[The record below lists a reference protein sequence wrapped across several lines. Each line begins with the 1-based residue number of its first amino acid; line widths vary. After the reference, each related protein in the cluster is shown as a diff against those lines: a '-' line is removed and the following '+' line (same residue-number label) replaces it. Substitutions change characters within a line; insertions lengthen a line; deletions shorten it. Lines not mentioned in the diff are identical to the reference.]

1 LRFFT
6 GLDLLQMTLD
16 KHKNRRKIKM
26 KYKMCQIMLFA
37 AAMAM
42 ALPISVGVASAESVT
57 IGIPLPLS
65 GNLKKFGMMMKN
77 SFEMAQATINE
88 AGGINGRPVNI
99 VFADDEGKV
108 VSVKPAFD
116 KLVAAKPVM
125 LVGGYASDPTYLMAN
140 LSQNKDVPFLISTAS
155 ADKITQKGW
164 KNIYRLNPP
173 ISEYTKGLEDFLV
186 NRIKPES
193 MAIIYEN
200 SMFGTN
206 GAMRMAEFC
215 HDQAIE
221 IRAQID
227 YDIER
232 ITPAYFRSLLA
243 PLTEEPPDVIYMISY
258 LEDAVM
264 LVQQIRNL
272 KFKSLL
278 IGGAGGFTLEEFVQK
293 AGQSANYLLTVSLWS
308 EHVLYSGA
316 KEYYTQYVKRYG
328 KSPDYHG
335 AEAYS
340 ALIVASDALKR
351 AKSFNPENI
360 REALNE
366 TYLITPFAPVKFFS
380 YEDFER
386 QNSINTLVLQI
397 IDGKFETVWPPE
409 LASAPFIMPG
419 RD

>member
-1 LRFFT
+1 
-6 GLDLLQMTLD
+6 MV
-16 KHKNRRKIKM
+16 
-26 KYKMCQIMLFA
+26 
-37 AAMAM
+37 
-42 ALPISVGVASAESVT
+42 LPTSVGVASEESVA

-65 GNLKKFGMMMKN
+65 GNLKEFGMMMKN
-77 SFEMAQATINE
+77 SFEMAQESVNE

-99 VFADDEGKV
+99 IFADDEGKV
-108 VSVKPAFD
+108 SAVQPAFD
-116 KLVAAKPVM
+116 KLIAAKPVM
-125 LVGGYASDPTYLMAN
+125 LVGGYASDPTYQMAK
-140 LSQNKDVPFLISTAS
+140 LAQKKDVPFLICTAS

-173 ISEYTKGLEDFLV
+173 ISEYTKGLEDLLINNF
-186 NRIKPES
+186 KPES

-206 GAMRMAEFC
+206 GALRMTEFC
-215 HDQAIE
+215 QDQAID

-227 YDIER
+227 YDKAR
-232 ITPAYFRSLLA
+232 INPGYFRSLVA

-264 LVQQIRNL
+264 LVQQIRDIELN
-272 KFKSLL
+272 SLL
-278 IGGAGGFTLEEFVQK
+278 IGGAGGFTLEEFIQR
-293 AGQSANYLLTVSLWS
+293 AGKSANHLLTVSLWS

-316 KEYYTQYVKRYG
+316 EEYYTQYVKRYD

-340 ALIVASDALKR
+340 ALLVAADALKR
-351 AKSFNPENI
+351 TTSFSPKNI
-360 REALNE
+360 REALNR
-366 TYLITPFAPVKFFS
+366 TYIITPFAPVKFYA

-397 IDGKFETVWPPE
+397 INGKFETIWPPE
-409 LASAPFIMPG
+409 LASAPFILPD

>member
-1 LRFFT
+1 
-6 GLDLLQMTLD
+6 
-16 KHKNRRKIKM
+16 M
-26 KYKMCQIMLFA
+26 KYKICHIILFVA
-37 AAMAM
+37 AVGM
-42 ALPISVGVASAESVT
+42 ALSISVAEASEEPVIIGV
-57 IGIPLPLS
+57 PLPLT
-65 GNLKKFGMMMKN
+65 GNLQEFGIMMKN
-77 SFEMAQATINE
+77 SFEMAQASVNE

-108 VSVKPAFD
+108 ASVKSAFD
-116 KLVAAKPVM
+116 QLIAAKPVM
-125 LVGGYASDPTYLMAN
+125 LVGGYASDPTYQMAK
-140 LSQNKDVPFLISTAS
+140 LAQKKDLPFLICTAS

-173 ISEYTKGLEDFLV
+173 ISEYAKGLEDFLV
-186 NRIKPES
+186 NNFKPKS

-206 GAMRMAEFC
+206 GALRMTEFC
-215 HDQAIE
+215 QDQAID
-221 IRAQID
+221 IRAQIN
-227 YDIER
+227 YDTTR
-232 ITPAYFRSLLA
+232 INPGYFRSLVA

-264 LVQQIRNL
+264 LVQQIRDIKLN
-272 KFKSLL
+272 SLL

-293 AGQSANYLLTVSLWS
+293 AGKSANYLLTVSLWS
-308 EHVLYSGA
+308 EHVMYSGA

-340 ALIVASDALKR
+340 ALLVASDALKR
-351 AKSFNPENI
+351 TTSFSPKDI
-360 REALNE
+360 REALNQ
-366 TYLITPFAPVKFFS
+366 TYIITPFAPVKFYA

-397 IDGKFETVWPPE
+397 INGKFETVWPPE
-409 LASAPFIMPG
+409 LASAPFIFPD
-419 RD
+419 RN

>member
-1 LRFFT
+1 
-6 GLDLLQMTLD
+6 
-16 KHKNRRKIKM
+16 
-26 KYKMCQIMLFA
+26 
-37 AAMAM
+37 M
-42 ALPISVGVASAESVT
+42 ALPTSVAVAAEEPVIIGV
-57 IGIPLPLS
+57 PLPLS
-65 GNLKKFGMMMKN
+65 GNLKEFGMMMKN
-77 SFEMAQATINE
+77 SFEMAQTSVNE

-99 VFADDEGKV
+99 VFADDEGQV
-108 VSVKPAFD
+108 ASVKSAFD
-116 KLVAAKPVM
+116 QLVAANSVM
-125 LVGGYASDPTYLMAN
+125 LVGGYASDPTYQMAN
-140 LSQNKDVPFLISTAS
+140 LSQKKDLPFLICTAS

-164 KNIYRLNPP
+164 KNIYRMNPP
-173 ISEYTKGLEDFLV
+173 ISEYTKGLEDFLA
-186 NRIKPES
+186 NNFKPKS

-206 GAMRMAEFC
+206 AALKMTEFC
-215 HDQAIE
+215 QAQAIG

-227 YDIER
+227 YDKTR
-232 ITPAYFRSLLA
+232 ISPGYFRSLVA

-264 LVQQIRNL
+264 LVQQIRDIKLN
-272 KFKSLL
+272 SLL
-278 IGGAGGFTLEEFVQK
+278 IGGAGGFTLEEFIQR
-293 AGQSANYLLTVSLWS
+293 AGKSANHLLTVSLWS

-340 ALIVASDALKR
+340 ALLVAADALKR
-351 AKSFNPENI
+351 TTSFSPKDI
-360 REALNE
+360 REALNR
-366 TYLITPFAPVKFFS
+366 TYIITPFAPVKFYA

-409 LASAPFIMPG
+409 LASARFNLPD
-419 RD
+419 RN

>member
-1 LRFFT
+1 
-6 GLDLLQMTLD
+6 
-16 KHKNRRKIKM
+16 M
-26 KYKMCQIMLFA
+26 KYKICHIILFVA
-37 AAMAM
+37 AVGM
-42 ALPISVGVASAESVT
+42 ALSISVAEASEEPVIIGV
-57 IGIPLPLS
+57 PLPLT
-65 GNLKKFGMMMKN
+65 GNLQEFGIMMKN
-77 SFEMAQATINE
+77 SFEMAQTSVNQ

-108 VSVKPAFD
+108 TAVKPAFD
-116 KLVAAKPVM
+116 QLVAANPVM
-125 LVGGYASDPTYLMAN
+125 LVGGYASDPTYEMAK
-140 LSQNKDVPFLISTAS
+140 LAQKRDVPFLICTAS

-186 NRIKPES
+186 NNFKPKS

-206 GAMRMAEFC
+206 GALRMTEFC
-215 HDQAIE
+215 QDQAID

-227 YDIER
+227 YDTTR
-232 ITPAYFRSLLA
+232 INPGYFRSLVA

-264 LVQQIRNL
+264 LVQQIRDIKLN
-272 KFKSLL
+272 SLL
-278 IGGAGGFTLEEFVQK
+278 IGGAGGFTLEEFIQR
-293 AGQSANYLLTVSLWS
+293 AGKSANHLLTVSLWS

-316 KEYYTQYVKRYG
+316 KAYYTEYVKRYG

-340 ALIVASDALKR
+340 ALLVASDALKR
-351 AKSFNPENI
+351 TTSFSPKTI
-360 REALNE
+360 REALNR
-366 TYLITPFAPVKFFS
+366 TYIITPFAPVKFYA

-397 IDGKFETVWPPE
+397 INGKFETVWPPE
-409 LASAPFIMPG
+409 LASTPFILPD
-419 RD
+419 RN

>member
-1 LRFFT
+1 
-6 GLDLLQMTLD
+6 
-16 KHKNRRKIKM
+16 M
-26 KYKMCQIMLFA
+26 KYKICHIILFVA
-37 AAMAM
+37 AVGM
-42 ALPISVGVASAESVT
+42 ALSISVAEASEEPVIIGV
-57 IGIPLPLS
+57 PLPLT
-65 GNLKKFGMMMKN
+65 GNLQEFGIMMKN
-77 SFEMAQATINE
+77 SFEMAQASVNE

-108 VSVKPAFD
+108 ASVKSAFD
-116 KLVAAKPVM
+116 QLIAAKPVM
-125 LVGGYASDPTYLMAN
+125 LVGGYASDPTYEMAK
-140 LSQNKDVPFLISTAS
+140 LAQKKDLPFLICTAS

-173 ISEYTKGLEDFLV
+173 ISEYAKGLEDFLV
-186 NRIKPES
+186 NNFKPKS

-206 GAMRMAEFC
+206 GALRMTEFC
-215 HDQAIE
+215 QDQAIE

-227 YDIER
+227 YDTTR
-232 ITPAYFRSLLA
+232 INPGYFRSLVA

-264 LVQQIRNL
+264 LVQQIRDIKLN
-272 KFKSLL
+272 SLL

-293 AGQSANYLLTVSLWS
+293 AGNSANYLLTVSLWS
-308 EHVLYSGA
+308 EHVMYSGA

-340 ALIVASDALKR
+340 ALLVASDALKR
-351 AKSFNPENI
+351 TTSFSPKTI
-360 REALNE
+360 REALNQ
-366 TYLITPFAPVKFFS
+366 TYIITPFAPVKFYA

-397 IDGKFETVWPPE
+397 INGKFETVWPPE
-409 LASAPFIMPG
+409 LASAPFIFPD
-419 RD
+419 RN

>member
-1 LRFFT
+1 
-6 GLDLLQMTLD
+6 MTLD
-16 KHKNRRKIKM
+16 KYKNRRKIKM
-26 KYKMCQIMLFA
+26 KYKMCQIILFVA
-37 AAMAM
+37 AVAM

-65 GNLKKFGMMMKN
+65 GNLKAFGTMMKN
-77 SFEMAQATINE
+77 SFEMAQASINE
-88 AGGINGRPVNI
+88 TGGINGRPVNI
-99 VFADDEGKV
+99 VFADDEGQV
-108 VSVKPAFD
+108 ASVKPAFD

-125 LVGGYASDPTYLMAN
+125 LVGGYASDPTYQMAR
-140 LSQNKDVPFLISTAS
+140 LAENKDLPFLISTAS

-164 KNIYRLNPP
+164 KNIYRMNPP

-206 GAMRMAEFC
+206 GAMSMLEFC
-215 HDQAIE
+215 QDQAIE

-227 YDIER
+227 YDVER
-232 ITPAYFRSLLA
+232 ISSAYFRSLLA

-264 LVQQIRNL
+264 LVDQIQDL
-272 KFKSLL
+272 KLKSLRV
-278 IGGAGGFTLEEFVQK
+278 GGAGGFTLEAFVKK
-293 AGQSANYLLTVSLWS
+293 AGESANYLLTVSLWS
-308 EHVLYSGA
+308 EDALYTGA
-316 KEYYTQYVKRYG
+316 KEYYTQYINRYG
-328 KSPDYHG
+328 ESPDYHG

-340 ALIVASDALKR
+340 ALLVASDALKR
-351 AKSFNPENI
+351 ATSFSPENI

-366 TYLITPFAPVKFFS
+366 TYLITPFGPVKFYS

-386 QNSINTLVLQI
+386 QNTINTLVLQI
-397 IDGKFETVWPPE
+397 INGKFETIWPPAF
-409 LASAPFIMPG
+409 ASAKFKLP
-419 RD
+419 

>member
-1 LRFFT
+1 
-6 GLDLLQMTLD
+6 
-16 KHKNRRKIKM
+16 M
-26 KYKMCQIMLFA
+26 KYKMCQIILFVA
-37 AAMAM
+37 AVAM

-65 GNLKKFGMMMKN
+65 GNLKAFGTMMKN
-77 SFEMAQATINE
+77 SFEMAQASINE
-88 AGGINGRPVNI
+88 TGGINGRPVNI
-99 VFADDEGKV
+99 VFADDEGQV
-108 VSVKPAFD
+108 ASVKPAFD

-125 LVGGYASDPTYLMAN
+125 LVGGYASDPTYQMAR
-140 LSQNKDVPFLISTAS
+140 LAENKDLPFLISTAS

-164 KNIYRLNPP
+164 KNIYRMNPP

-206 GAMRMAEFC
+206 GAMSMLEFC
-215 HDQAIE
+215 QDQAIE

-227 YDIER
+227 YDVER
-232 ITPAYFRSLLA
+232 ISSAYFRSLLA

-264 LVQQIRNL
+264 LVDQIQDL
-272 KFKSLL
+272 KLKSLRV
-278 IGGAGGFTLEEFVQK
+278 GGAGGFTLEAFVKK
-293 AGQSANYLLTVSLWS
+293 AGESANYLLTVSLWS
-308 EHVLYSGA
+308 EDALYTGA
-316 KEYYTQYVKRYG
+316 KEYYTQYINRYG
-328 KSPDYHG
+328 ESPDYHG

-340 ALIVASDALKR
+340 ALLVASDALKR
-351 AKSFNPENI
+351 ATSFSPENI

-366 TYLITPFAPVKFFS
+366 TYLITPFGPVKFYS

-386 QNSINTLVLQI
+386 QNTINTLVLQI
-397 IDGKFETVWPPE
+397 INGKFETIWPPAF
-409 LASAPFIMPG
+409 ASAKFKLP
-419 RD
+419 

>member
-1 LRFFT
+1 
-6 GLDLLQMTLD
+6 MTLD
-16 KHKNRRKIKM
+16 KYKNRRKIKM
-26 KYKMCQIMLFA
+26 KYKMCQIILFVA
-37 AAMAM
+37 AVAM

-65 GNLKKFGMMMKN
+65 GNLKAFGTMMKN
-77 SFEMAQATINE
+77 SFEMAQASINE
-88 AGGINGRPVNI
+88 TGGINGRPVNI
-99 VFADDEGKV
+99 VFADDEGQV
-108 VSVKPAFD
+108 ASVKPAFD

-125 LVGGYASDPTYLMAN
+125 LVGGYASDPTYQMAR
-140 LSQNKDVPFLISTAS
+140 LAENKDLPFLISTAS

-164 KNIYRLNPP
+164 KNIYRMNPP

-206 GAMRMAEFC
+206 GAMSMLEFC
-215 HDQAIE
+215 QDQAIE

-227 YDIER
+227 YDVER
-232 ITPAYFRSLLA
+232 ISSAYFRSLLA

-264 LVQQIRNL
+264 LVDQIQDL
-272 KFKSLL
+272 KLKSLRV
-278 IGGAGGFTLEEFVQK
+278 GGAGGFTLEAFVKK
-293 AGQSANYLLTVSLWS
+293 AGESANYLLTVSLWS
-308 EHVLYSGA
+308 EDALYTGA
-316 KEYYTQYVKRYG
+316 KEYYTQYINRYG
-328 KSPDYHG
+328 ESPDYHG

-340 ALIVASDALKR
+340 ALLVASDALKR
-351 AKSFNPENI
+351 ATSFSPENI

-366 TYLITPFAPVKFFS
+366 TYLITPFGPVNFYS

-386 QNSINTLVLQI
+386 QNTINTLVLQI
-397 IDGKFETVWPPE
+397 INGKFETIWPPAF
-409 LASAPFIMPG
+409 ASAKFKLP
-419 RD
+419 

>member
-1 LRFFT
+1 MKSKIWQIILIVSAV
-6 GLDLLQMTLD
+6 GL
-16 KHKNRRKIKM
+16 
-26 KYKMCQIMLFA
+26 A
-37 AAMAM
+37 SS
-42 ALPISVGVASAESVT
+42 ISVAEASEEPVM

-65 GNLKKFGMMMKN
+65 GNLKEFGVMMQN
-77 SFEMAQATINE
+77 SFEMAQESINK
-88 AGGINGRPVNI
+88 AGGINGRPVEI

-108 VSVKPAFD
+108 ASVKPAFD
-116 KLVAAKPVM
+116 KLITAKPVM
-125 LVGGYASDPTYLMAN
+125 LVGGYASDPTYQMAK
-140 LSQNKDVPFLISTAS
+140 LAQKKDVPFLICTAS
-155 ADKITQKGW
+155 ADKITQRGW

-186 NRIKPES
+186 NNFKPES

-206 GAMRMAEFC
+206 GAMRMTEFC
-215 HDQAIE
+215 HDQDIK

-227 YDIER
+227 YDKTR
-232 ITPAYFRSLLA
+232 INPGYFRSLVA

-264 LVQQIRNL
+264 LVQQIRDIELN
-272 KFKSLL
+272 SLL
-278 IGGAGGFTLEEFVQK
+278 IGGAGGFTLEEFIQK
-293 AGQSANYLLTVSLWS
+293 AGKSANHLLTVSLWS

-340 ALIVASDALKR
+340 ALLVASDALTR
-351 AKSFNPENI
+351 TTSFSPKNI
-360 REALNE
+360 REALNR

-397 IDGKFETVWPPE
+397 IDGRFETIWPPE
-409 LASAPFIMPG
+409 LSSAPFILPD
-419 RD
+419 RN

>member
-1 LRFFT
+1 
-6 GLDLLQMTLD
+6 M
-16 KHKNRRKIKM
+16 KSKI
-26 KYKMCQIMLFA
+26 CHIILVVA
-37 AAMAM
+37 AVGM
-42 ALPISVGVASAESVT
+42 ALSISVAEASEEPVI
-57 IGIPLPLS
+57 IGIPLPLT
-65 GNLKKFGMMMKN
+65 GNLQEFGMMMKN
-77 SFEMAQATINE
+77 SFEMAQTSVNE

-108 VSVKPAFD
+108 TSVKPAFD
-116 KLVAAKPVM
+116 QLVAANPVM
-125 LVGGYASDPTYLMAN
+125 LVGGYASDPTYEMAK
-140 LSQNKDVPFLISTAS
+140 LAQKRDVPFLICTAS

-186 NRIKPES
+186 NNFKPKS

-206 GAMRMAEFC
+206 GALKMTEFC
-215 HDQAIE
+215 QDQAIE

-227 YDIER
+227 YDTTR
-232 ITPAYFRSLLA
+232 INPGYFRSLVA
-243 PLTEEPPDVIYMISY
+243 PLTQEPPDVIYMISY

-264 LVQQIRNL
+264 LVQQIRDIKLN
-272 KFKSLL
+272 SLL

-293 AGQSANYLLTVSLWS
+293 AGKSANYLLTVSLWS

-340 ALIVASDALKR
+340 ALLVASDVLKR
-351 AKSFNPENI
+351 TTSFSPKDI
-360 REALNE
+360 REALNR
-366 TYLITPFAPVKFFS
+366 TYIITPFAPVKFYA

-386 QNSINTLVLQI
+386 QNSVNTLVLQI

-409 LASAPFIMPG
+409 LVSAPFILPD
-419 RD
+419 RN